1 MDYLIIGNLI
11 ALIASLL
18 MLYSGYIKKKEK
30 IIFVQTIQIGLSVVS
45 NIVLGGISGAI
56 INAISLIRN
65 ILCYK
70 DKLNKI
76 WKIVLIILSAS
87 LTLLFNNLGFV
98 GLLPLVSTVA
108 YIWLMDMKDVINF
121 KYLIIF
127 TMTMWLIYDIY
138 IMAYTAAIF
147 DFGTIIANII
157 SILQIKKNK
166 KGEEN

>member
-30 IIFVQTIQIGLSVVS
+30 IIFVQTIQIGLLVVS

-76 WKIVLIILSAS
+76 WKIVLIILTAS

-157 SILQIKKNK
+157 SILQIKKK
-166 KGEEN
+166 IKDF